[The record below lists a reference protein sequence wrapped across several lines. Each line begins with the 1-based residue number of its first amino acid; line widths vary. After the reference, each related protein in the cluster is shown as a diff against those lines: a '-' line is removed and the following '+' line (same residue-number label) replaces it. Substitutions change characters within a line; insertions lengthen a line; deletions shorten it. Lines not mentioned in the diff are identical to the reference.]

1 MKLFH
6 LLIFGKKQTNKQT
19 NNQQNVFD
27 AILERKKVFLESK
40 IRKLK
45 KLKNRDFSK
54 RVTVFIWI
62 PKRQPRISTHL
73 KKAPIPKAEKV
84 NKRPASNKRPP
95 HPTPSHTNSNKT

>member
-1 MKLFH
+1 MKTGISPKGLVHGFGKKKMKLFH

-19 NNQQNVFD
+19 NSPQNVFD

-54 RVTVFIWI
+54 RVSLWFWS
-62 PKRQPRISTHL
+62 KS
-73 KKAPIPKAEKV
+73 
-84 NKRPASNKRPP
+84 
-95 HPTPSHTNSNKT
+95 